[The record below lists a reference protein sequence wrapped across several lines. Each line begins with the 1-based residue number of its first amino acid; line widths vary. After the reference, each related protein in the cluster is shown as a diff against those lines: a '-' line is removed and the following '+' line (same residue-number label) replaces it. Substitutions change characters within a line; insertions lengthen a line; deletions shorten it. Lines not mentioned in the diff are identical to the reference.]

1 MVLLSVKYTL
11 KIVILLLLYNTKL
24 AKLFK
29 ILIIIFFPIFA
40 QIKALMQNLTLLD
53 GQKFQI
59 TIQRLCHQLI
69 ENHDLF
75 TNSVII
81 GIQPRGI
88 FLAKRILDE
97 LHKKLPNIII
107 QSGNLDITFFRDDF
121 RRKEGLIPSSTEI
134 DFIIEGKKVI
144 IVDDVLWTGR
154 TIRAALDAL
163 LAFGRPAKVELLT
176 LVDRRYSRHL
186 PIEADYIGIKV
197 DTIDSQKVIV
207 SWKETDQED
216 KVILLSEK

>member
-1 MVLLSVKYTL
+1 MDLYFLLARLV
-11 KIVILLLLYNTKL
+11 
-24 AKLFK
+24 
-29 ILIIIFFPIFA
+29 FFPIFA
-40 QIKALMQNLTLLD
+40 QIKPLMQNLTLLD

-88 FLAKRILDE
+88 FLAKRIIDE
-97 LHKKLPNIII
+97 LEKKLPKTKIK
-107 QSGNLDITFFRDDF
+107 SGNLDITFFRDDF
-121 RRKEGLIPSSTEI
+121 RRKDALIPSPTEI
-134 DFIIEGKKVI
+134 NFFIENKKVI
-144 IVDDVLWTGR
+144 LVDDVLWTGR
-154 TIRAALDAL
+154 TIRAAMDAL

-197 DTIDSQKVIV
+197 DTIDSQKVVV
-207 SWKETDQED
+207 SWKETDKED